1 MEQSGGSNMN
11 VDVTEGHESEKLL
24 KPYHAPELTTL
35 GPIQS
40 VVKAHTGGGLDCGLC
55 GTSATAS

>member
-1 MEQSGGSNMN
+1 MN
-11 VDVTEGHESEKLL
+11 VDITERHEIEKLR

-40 VVKAHTGGGLDCGLC
+40 VLKCSPGGGKDMGIMMGSTGSL
-55 GTSATAS
+55 S